1 MIALHAELRVG
12 PEHHNHVL
20 FALQALLALAA
31 KEPDNLIYAI
41 HRDDDR
47 DTLVLYE
54 LYRDRA
60 ACDAH
65 LASPAVV
72 AALSAFSD
80 LLLEPPR
87 VQITELLYAHLPS
100 SIGAQS

>member
-12 PEHHNHVL
+12 PEHHEQVL
-20 FALQALLALAA
+20 LELRALLALAA
-31 KEPDNLIYAI
+31 KEPDNLTYAI
-41 HRDDDR
+41 HRDG

-65 LASPAVV
+65 LASPPVV
-72 AALSAFSD
+72 AALSAFGD

-87 VQITELLYAHLPS
+87 VRITELLDAHLAAR
-100 SIGAQS
+100 IGARS

>member
-20 FALQALLALAA
+20 LELRALLALAA
-31 KEPDNLIYAI
+31 KEPDNVTYAI
-41 HRDDDR
+41 HRDH
-47 DTLVLYE
+47 DTFVLYE

-65 LASPAVV
+65 LASPPVV
-72 AALSAFSD
+72 AALSAFAD
-80 LLLEPPR
+80 RLLEPPR
-87 VQITELLYAHLPS
+87 VRIPERLHVHRTAP
-100 SIGAQS
+100 IGAWS